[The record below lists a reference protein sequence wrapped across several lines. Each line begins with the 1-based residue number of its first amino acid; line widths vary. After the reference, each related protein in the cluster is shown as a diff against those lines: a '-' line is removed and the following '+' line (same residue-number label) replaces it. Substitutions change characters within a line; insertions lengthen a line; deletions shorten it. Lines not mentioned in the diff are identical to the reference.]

1 MWHAVLH
8 ALEETIILLP
18 FLFICYVLIE
28 LIETWTSRKTTK
40 SLSKGKLQVL
50 AGASVGLI
58 PQCGFGVVATDL
70 FSKKRI
76 RMGALIAIY
85 IATSDEA
92 IPVILSNPDKI
103 SSLLP
108 LLLFKFLFAIL
119 TGYIVLL
126 FELKL
131 EKKNTKSLYENANIN
146 VQTLENFETILE
158 HDHEDNHDAKM
169 HHDTDNTHE
178 HDHDHDCG
186 ENIHIG
192 CCGHEIEEHECGKN
206 SKKSKLKHY
215 LLHPFLHTLYIFSF
229 ILVINIVFSI
239 IVHYVGEDV
248 ISNFMIKAKPLTPI
262 FAVLVGLI
270 PNCAS
275 SVILTNMYL
284 IGSLP
289 FGALLSGLIVNA
301 GIAITVL
308 FKQNKNI
315 KQNLTILGV
324 LVLTALIAGYG
335 LLFLI

>member
-18 FLFICYVLIE
+18 FLFVCYVLIE
-28 LIETWTSRKTTK
+28 FIETWTSKKTTK
-40 SLSKGKLQVL
+40 SLNSGKLQVL
-50 AGASVGLI
+50 AGAGIGLI

-70 FSKKRI
+70 YSKKRI
-76 RMGALIAIY
+76 RMGALVAIY

-103 SSLLP
+103 GALLP

-119 TGYIVLL
+119 VGYIVLA

-131 EKKNTKSLYENANIN
+131 EKSKTEHLSHVHNHSDEHEIPKNL
-146 VQTLENFETILE
+146 VETHSIE
-158 HDHEDNHDAKM
+158 
-169 HHDTDNTHE
+169 THE
-178 HDHDHDCG
+178 HEHNNVEEIDCG

-192 CCGHEIEEHECGKN
+192 CCGHEIEEHECGKMN
-206 SKKSKLKHY
+206 TKGKLKHY
-215 LLHPFLHTLYIFSF
+215 LFHPFLHTLYIFSF
-229 ILVINIVFSI
+229 ILLINIIFNIV
-239 IVHYVGEDV
+239 VHYVGEEQLA
-248 ISNFMIKAKPLTPI
+248 NFMMQAKPLTPL
-262 FAVLVGLI
+262 FAMIIGLI

-301 GIAITVL
+301 GISITLL

-324 LVLTALIAGYG
+324 LLITSLVAGYG
-335 LLFLI
+335 LLFIF